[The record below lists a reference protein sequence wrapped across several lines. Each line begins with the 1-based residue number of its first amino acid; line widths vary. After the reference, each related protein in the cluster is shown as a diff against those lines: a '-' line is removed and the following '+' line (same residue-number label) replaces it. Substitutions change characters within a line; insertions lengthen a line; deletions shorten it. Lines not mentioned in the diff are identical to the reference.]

1 MKRAIEVLNGLAAR
15 GVVRAYAIG
24 GAMAA
29 AFYLE
34 PVSTFDLDVFVLFA
48 DDGGLMPLRP
58 LYAALADMGFQ
69 PDETAR
75 ECVDIAGTPV
85 QFLPVHNALLAEAM
99 AEAREMEY
107 DGVPVRVVDPEHLA
121 AIAVQTG
128 RAKDALRVRMFREW
142 DGFDEAR
149 FRNILSVHGLER
161 SVADVKG

>member
-1 MKRAIEVLNGLAAR
+1 MKRAIEVLNDLTQKGII
-15 GVVRAYAIG
+15 RAYAIG
-24 GAMAA
+24 GAMGA

-48 DDGGLMPLRP
+48 DDESLAPLTP
-58 LYAALADMGFQ
+58 LYAALAAMGFH

-99 AEAREMEY
+99 EEARQMEY

-128 RAKDALRVRMFREW
+128 RPKDAMRLAMFREW
-142 DGFDEAR
+142 DGFDETK
-149 FRNILSVHGLER
+149 FRAILAAHGL
-161 SVADVKG
+161 AGDIAHA